1 MFVAQGTLFVGLLY
15 SADIPVMISGQ
26 WFPKSRPDKSICL
39 MVVPP
44 VNRVCFRRCYGLVT
58 WAWQCK
64 RLPRA
69 MMAACYQPR
78 VVLVL

>member
-1 MFVAQGTLFVGLLY
+1 
-15 SADIPVMISGQ
+15 
-26 WFPKSRPDKSICL
+26 

-44 VNRVCFRRCYGLVT
+44 VDRVCFRRCYGLVT
-58 WAWQCK
+58 WVWQCK